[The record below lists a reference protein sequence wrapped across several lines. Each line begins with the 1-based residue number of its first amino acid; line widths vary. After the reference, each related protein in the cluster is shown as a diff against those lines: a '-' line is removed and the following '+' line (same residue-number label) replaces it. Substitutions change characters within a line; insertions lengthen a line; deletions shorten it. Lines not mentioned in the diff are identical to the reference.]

1 MAQRGIVLEHTL
13 AYLERYKRVSNEH
26 EDIAHLVMSQQHVHC
41 RQQACGGCFAFDDE
55 RGDLVDLFGILSIL
69 TPNMANA
76 HEEQV
81 APVCCRHAVRDAHL
95 YGVDDLPV
103 EKAGIFF
110 GGRL

>member
-1 MAQRGIVLEHTL
+1 METKSTRGTTGH
-13 AYLERYKRVSNEH
+13 RVGTH
-26 EDIAHLVMSQQHVHC
+26 ACQHVHC

-95 YGVDDLPV
+95 YGVDD
-103 EKAGIFF
+103 
-110 GGRL
+110 